1 LLLLSGGLAGLA
13 TASPPSAGFS
23 TSPSGGA
30 GESRLRFLAGV
41 LLGVLASSAFFSSR
55 FEGLPN
61 RPFIAKAARA
71 TFRADSSASSAA

>member
-1 LLLLSGGLAGLA
+1 
-13 TASPPSAGFS
+13 
-23 TSPSGGA
+23 
-30 GESRLRFLAGV
+30 
-41 LLGVLASSAFFSSR
+41 LLGVWASSAFFSSR